1 MKRVPMIDLYYCFS
15 TLVVNYQL
23 YGISPRREPQA
34 CDFLDAYVITFT
46 YVALSF
52 DPLFAKEK

>member
-1 MKRVPMIDLYYCFS
+1 VIDLYSCFS

-23 YGISPRREPQA
+23 YGISPRSEPQA
-34 CDFLDAYVITFT
+34 WDFLDAYVVTFT

-52 DPLFAKEK
+52 APLFAKEK